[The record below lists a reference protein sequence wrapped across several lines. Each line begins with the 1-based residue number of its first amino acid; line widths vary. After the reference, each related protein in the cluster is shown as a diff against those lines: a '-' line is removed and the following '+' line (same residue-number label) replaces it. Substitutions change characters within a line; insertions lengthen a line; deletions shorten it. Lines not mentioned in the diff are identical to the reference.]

1 MSVGNFLIFSSP
13 ENNGTFRGKINNTV
27 FTCNVNVTCKW
38 ISFWNWIFAKNAQ
51 TRARNRHLQGTALI
65 LSHCMISIGDDKQEP
80 RRLAQTRQM
89 KVRGGKS
96 HSKYFCN
103 IAVVLVT
110 EEEHFAH
117 HHLVFSDSIS
127 VAGDYSREV
136 ENSCEW
142 VKSLSQESKGRNSV
156 ADFTWHLSF
165 IDSSKHSG
173 GNWSFK
179 FDLDLCPG
187 S

>member
-1 MSVGNFLIFSSP
+1 
-13 ENNGTFRGKINNTV
+13 
-27 FTCNVNVTCKW
+27 
-38 ISFWNWIFAKNAQ
+38 
-51 TRARNRHLQGTALI
+51 
-65 LSHCMISIGDDKQEP
+65 MISIGDDKQEP

-127 VAGDYSREV
+127 VAEDYSRKV
-136 ENSCEW
+136 ENSCE
-142 VKSLSQESKGRNSV
+142 
-156 ADFTWHLSF
+156 
-165 IDSSKHSG
+165 
-173 GNWSFK
+173 
-179 FDLDLCPG
+179 
-187 S
+187 